1 MSKRKLIVLSVSLV
15 CLYTSCKPQK
25 EAREEEKEF
34 LVTTPAVADT
44 LITKDY
50 VCQIRSINHIELR
63 AQEKGYLQKI
73 YVDEGQHV
81 KKGQL
86 LFKIMPNLYEA
97 EVEKAQAEAEYAD
110 IEMKNTKTLV
120 ENEVVSPN
128 ELAMAKA
135 RYNKAKADLD
145 LMKTHLA
152 LTEIRAPFDGL
163 LNSFKVR
170 LGSYVEEG
178 ELLTELSDNSKMWVY
193 FNVPETEYLTFM
205 DKSNQGILSN
215 VGLKMANGVM
225 FPHSGVVETIE
236 ADFDNETG
244 NIPFRATFPN
254 PKGLLRFGQTG
265 SIVITTPLH
274 NALLIPQKA
283 TFEVLA
289 KRYVFVVGKDDIVHA
304 REITVGAEL
313 PHLYAVTSGL
323 DQGERILLEGIKM
336 VKENEKIKFK
346 TLSPSQAF
354 SSLNLYAE

>member
-1 MSKRKLIVLSVSLV
+1 MMSVSFVWLS
-15 CLYTSCKPQK
+15 TSCKPQK

-34 LVTTPAVADT
+34 LVTTPAIADT
-44 LITKDY
+44 TLTKDY

-81 KKGQL
+81 TKGQL

-110 IEMKNTKTLV
+110 IELKNTKTLV
-120 ENEVVSPN
+120 ETDVVSPN

-135 RYNKAKADLD
+135 KYNKAKADLD

-152 LTEIRAPFDGL
+152 FTEIRAPFDGI

-205 DKSNQGILSN
+205 DKSNKGILSH
-215 VGLKMANGVM
+215 VDLRMANGDL
-225 FPHSGVVETIE
+225 FDHTGVVETIE

-265 SIVITTPLH
+265 SIVITTPVH

-283 TFEVLA
+283 TFEVLD
-289 KRYVFVVGKDDIVHA
+289 KRYVFVVGSDSKVHA
-304 REITVGAEL
+304 REISVSAEL
-313 PHLYAVTSGL
+313 PHLYAVATGL
-323 DQGERILLEGIKM
+323 SKDDKILLEGVKM
-336 VKENEKIKFK
+336 VRENEKIKFK
-346 TLSPSQAF
+346 TISPSQAL